1 MHLAT
6 NMINLGALLQMSVF
20 IAAALAADD
29 KPHIVLILIDD
40 LGWANVGYHRDTA
53 TDEVDTPNIDSL
65 VAEGLELNHH
75 YAASVCAPSRA
86 SLLSG
91 RLPIHVNDQNR
102 NMGLYNADDPVS
114 GYMGIPI
121 GMTTLGTKMKEG
133 GYATHVVGKWNV
145 GTATYD
151 HTPEGRGFDSSL
163 IYFSSSNDYY
173 TQQEGDCDGTAIV
186 DLWDSG
192 APATQ
197 LNGTD
202 YEEAIFRDRILNIV
216 EDHSTSTP
224 LFLYYAP
231 HLVHTPLDVPD
242 SYLELFDFIDYEDR
256 QHYMAMV
263 KYIDDVIGELV
274 DALKDKNMWD
284 NTLLVLSSDN
294 GGQVFAGNNYPLK
307 GLKASDWQGGV
318 RVNAFVSGGYL
329 PEDMRGTMTDE
340 YIHLADWY
348 ATFSNLA
355 GVDPTDDMA
364 ATFGLPEID
373 SLDMWPL
380 ISGEVST
387 SPRTDVPISYYTLIS
402 GDYKILTGTVSSAG
416 WTEEDYPNSESV
428 RFSSQDCGNKGCLYN
443 IKDDPEE
450 TTDLS
455 STRKPLLREMR
466 TMLQEYQATLF
477 DPDRGS
483 VADEACEAALGTYDG
498 FWGPFIDL

>member
-1 MHLAT
+1 M
-6 NMINLGALLQMSVF
+6 NLGALIPMVVF
-20 IAAALAADD
+20 ISAALAAND

-40 LGWANVGYHRDTA
+40 LGWANVGYHRDSSTL
-53 TDEVDTPNIDSL
+53 EVDTPNIDSL
-65 VAEGLELNHH
+65 VEQGLELNHH
-75 YAASVCAPSRA
+75 YASSVCAPSRS

-102 NMGLYNADDPVS
+102 NMALYNPDDTIS
-114 GYMGIPI
+114 GYMGIPRS
-121 GMTTLGTKMKEG
+121 MTTLGTKMKEG

-151 HTPEGRGFDSSL
+151 HTPEGRDFDSSL

-173 TQQEGDCDGTAIV
+173 TQQEGECDGTSIV

-192 APATQ
+192 SPASE
-197 LNGTD
+197 LNGTG
-202 YEEAIFRDRILNIV
+202 YEEDIFRERILKIV

-231 HLVHTPLDVPD
+231 HIVHTPLEVPD
-242 SYLELFDFIDYEDR
+242 SYLTQFDFIDNDDR
-256 QHYMAMV
+256 QHYTAMV

-274 DALKDKNMWD
+274 DSLTDKGMWSD
-284 NTLLVLSSDN
+284 TLLVLSSDN
-294 GGQVFAGNNYPLK
+294 GGQIFAGNNYPLK
-307 GLKASDWQGGV
+307 GLKGSDWQGGI

-329 PEDMRGTMTDE
+329 PDDMRGMKTDE

-355 GVDPTDDMA
+355 GVDPTDEA
-364 ATFGLPEID
+364 AALAGLPEID

-380 ISGEVST
+380 ISGQVST
-387 SPRTDVPISYYTLIS
+387 SPRTEVPISYNTLIS
-402 GDYKILTGTVSSAG
+402 GDYKILTGTIPFAG
-416 WTEEDYPNSESV
+416 WTEEIYPTSDST
-428 RFSSQDCGNKGCLYN
+428 RPSSQACGNKGCLYN

-450 TTDLS
+450 TIDLA
-455 STRKPLLREMR
+455 STERSILREMR
-466 TMLQEYQATLF
+466 EKLQAYQETLF

-483 VADEACEAALGTYDG
+483 VSSEACTAALGKYSG
-498 FWGPFIDL
+498 FWGPFIEL